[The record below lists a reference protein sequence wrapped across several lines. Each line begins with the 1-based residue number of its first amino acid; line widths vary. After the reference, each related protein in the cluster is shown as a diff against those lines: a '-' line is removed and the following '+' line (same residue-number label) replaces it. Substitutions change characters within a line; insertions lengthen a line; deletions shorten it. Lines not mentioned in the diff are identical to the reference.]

1 MTRARLSDEELEL
14 IQARAWRVL
23 KNGTTS
29 GSARALANDCLR
41 LTYIM
46 QRNRHSGRK
55 TASERI
61 RRARDADMWAY
72 MESQFSER

>member
-1 MTRARLSDEELEL
+1 MPRLSDEELSL

-46 QRNRHSGRK
+46 QRNRKTGRK
-55 TASERI
+55 KAATA
-61 RRARDADMWAY
+61 RRSVQQAEMWAY
-72 MESQFSER
+72 MESQFSGE

>member
-1 MTRARLSDEELEL
+1 MARLSDEELAL

-46 QRNRHSGRK
+46 QRNRKSGRIK
-55 TASERI
+55 AAGVLERE
-61 RRARDADMWAY
+61 RQAEMWAY
-72 MESQFSER
+72 MERQFSDQ